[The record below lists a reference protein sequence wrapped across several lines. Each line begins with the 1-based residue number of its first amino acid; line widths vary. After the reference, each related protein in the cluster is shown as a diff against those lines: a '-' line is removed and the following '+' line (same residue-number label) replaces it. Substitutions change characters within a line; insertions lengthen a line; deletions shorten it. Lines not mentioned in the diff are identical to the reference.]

1 MNATRMAP
9 AAELDRAAA
18 TQVWIIRLDDPAAV
32 ARSERLLLKD
42 ASPDFRAAARGWVE
56 HACSR
61 EDLEERLRRESRR
74 PIGRSAKMRIVLVTC
89 AEGDAGLIVAADRE
103 SVPAEHLLAA
113 GRYLAGES
121 GDFSPGD
128 ARGIRLEAGRQPSWG
143 MPSWDR
149 AAVYPDSHGW
159 ILRDLDSA
167 ADPSTLAA
175 ALLLALERYGTKNAS
190 IYMEENGPGF
200 RKAASGSLDKA
211 GRVLLAE
218 ESFERSAKFDGGILA
233 IDLPD
238 PAGEFIPCLAP
249 PLPVTLSAVRSQGV
263 LRSILIAASESVIH
277 PAVLAQFAEVYR
289 FYLERLLAGAQPP
302 EAGWPSLPLP
312 ELEPQSSPAPVP
324 ALRGRRGQPGELL
337 ARIRSVAN
345 AWPDRPAVSDQEGG
359 ITYTDLDRRSDL
371 MARKLISYGVKE
383 GTKVIVSLDQT
394 AELVVILVA
403 VVKAGGTYIP
413 VDPGYP
419 AERIRFVIEDSG
431 AGFIVTRSEETHS
444 ERPVRRL
451 SPQELASPAGA
462 EALEGAAL
470 PAEAPKE
477 AYVIYTSGTSGQPK
491 GVLVPSA
498 NIVSLIEATEGE
510 FKLSEKDVWTM
521 FHSASFDFSVWEMW
535 GCLLTGGHLVV
546 VPRPLAKSPYEF
558 CDLLAAKGVTVLN
571 QTPSAFY
578 ALVQADGEQKQARL
592 ASVRLVVFGGE
603 ALDARKLSAWQE
615 RYPAGRCRLVN
626 MYGITETT
634 VHVTWRTVLQKDPGS
649 LSKSVG
655 VPLQGWEIS
664 IREPDGLP
672 CRYGMEGE
680 IWVGGA
686 GVSSGYL
693 NREELTR
700 QRFVTDESGRRWYRS
715 GDLGRMRPDGSV
727 DYLGRMDSQVKIRG
741 FRIELDEIRAV
752 IEKLP
757 QVRNAA
763 VLVHDGEGGEASH
776 KQILAF
782 FEASEQVQADRIR
795 AELKSRLP
803 EYMLPARL
811 IRVNGIPL
819 TINGKADHKALLAG
833 LRQPDEQ
840 EASPAAAEAAGHG
853 ADAYL
858 SIWSRVLGHAVG
870 PDDLFFESGGN
881 SLLAVELL
889 SALKKDID
897 STLTLRDLYI
907 HSSPRA
913 LQEFMSKKIL
923 V

>member
-42 ASPDFRAAARGWVE
+42 AGPDFRAAARGWVE

-61 EDLEERLRRESRR
+61 EEREERLRRESRR

-89 AEGDAGLIVAADRE
+89 GEGEADLIVAADRE
-103 SVPAEHLLAA
+103 SVPAERLLAA

-121 GDFSPGD
+121 EDYSPGD
-128 ARGIRLEAGRQPSWG
+128 TGGIRLDAGRQPSWG
-143 MPSWDR
+143 LPGWDR
-149 AAVYPDSHGW
+149 AGAYPDSHGW
-159 ILRDLDSA
+159 ILTELDSA
-167 ADPSTLAA
+167 AEPSTLAA
-175 ALLLALERYGTKNAS
+175 ALLLSLERYGTKNAS

-200 RKAASGSLDKA
+200 RKAASGTLDEA

-218 ESFERSAKFDGGILA
+218 ESFDRSARFDAGILDV
-233 IDLPD
+233 DLPD
-238 PAGEFIPCLAP
+238 HAGEFIPCLAP

-263 LRSILIAASESVIH
+263 LRSIRIAASESVVH

-289 FYLERLLAGAQPP
+289 FCLERLLAGAEPP
-302 EAGWPSLPLP
+302 EGGWRSLPLP
-312 ELEPQSSPAPVP
+312 PQPSPSPVP
-324 ALRGRRGQPGELL
+324 VLRQRRGQPGELL
-337 ARIRSVAN
+337 ARIRSVAA
-345 AWPDRPAVSDQEGG
+345 AWPHRPAVSDQEGG

-371 MARKLISYGVKE
+371 MARRLISYGVKE

-419 AERIRFVIEDSG
+419 AERIRFVIEDSE
-431 AGFIVTRSEETHS
+431 AELIVTRSEEILS
-444 ERPVRRL
+444 ERPVRRV
-451 SPQELASPAGA
+451 SPEELASAAA
-462 EALEGAAL
+462 EELEGAAL

-535 GCLLTGGHLVV
+535 GCLLTGGHLIV

-603 ALDARKLSAWQE
+603 ALDSRKLSAWQE

-634 VHVTWRTVLQKDPGS
+634 VHVTWRTVLQKDPGF
-649 LSKSVG
+649 LSRSVG
-655 VPLQGWEIS
+655 VPLKGWEIS
-664 IREPDGLP
+664 IREPGGLP

-700 QRFVTDESGRRWYRS
+700 QRFVTDENGRRWYRS
-715 GDLGRMRPDGSV
+715 GDHGVMRPDGSI

-752 IEKLP
+752 IEQLP
-757 QVRNAA
+757 QVRNAV

-782 FEASEQVQADRIR
+782 FEASGQLQADRIR
-795 AELKSRLP
+795 AELKARLP

-811 IRVNGIPL
+811 IRVDGIPL
-819 TINGKADHKALLAG
+819 TINGKADHKALLEG
-833 LRQPDEQ
+833 LLQPEER
-840 EASPAAAEAAGHG
+840 EASPAAAEEAGRG

-897 STLTLRDLYI
+897 SSLTLRDLYI
-907 HSSPRA
+907 HSSPSA
-913 LQEFMSKKIL
+913 LHQFMSKKIL